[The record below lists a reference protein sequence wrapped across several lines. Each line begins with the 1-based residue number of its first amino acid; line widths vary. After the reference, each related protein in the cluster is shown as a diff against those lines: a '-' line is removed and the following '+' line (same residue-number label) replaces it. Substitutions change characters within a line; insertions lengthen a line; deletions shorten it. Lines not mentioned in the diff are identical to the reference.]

1 MYECITAKSALPL
14 ENNYVH
20 YQNKTLDVYVSH
32 HVSAQINAEDGDGSE
47 RKRNVDQDEEQEGSD
62 LRDVA
67 GQCIGDGLLQVIKDE
82 TTWERKKKQK
92 HRHIITRVI
101 KVFSLI
107 QLDCFWVCCCCF
119 FKDLS

>member
-1 MYECITAKSALPL
+1 MYCSKKCIATRKQ
-14 ENNYVH
+14 EYVD

-82 TTWERKKKQK
+82 TTWERKKKTETQT
-92 HRHIITRVI
+92 HYYLGH
-101 KVFSLI
+101 
-107 QLDCFWVCCCCF
+107 
-119 FKDLS
+119 